1 MQIKDNE
8 KWETLGISNDFIFSK
23 LMRDKEVCKQVLE
36 ILLNFKIS
44 NIKYIEDEKAI
55 NIGYDAKSI
64 RLDIYVEDDNK
75 IYNIEMQVLDKK
87 DLSKR
92 SRYYQSMIDLNC
104 IEKGESYKNL
114 KDSYVIFICT
124 FDPFEKGLSKY
135 SFENICNEDSNL
147 YLKDGTYKIF
157 FNSKDFEKEEN
168 KLLKSFLKYV
178 NGQKDDNAFINMINN
193 KISKIKQNKE
203 WRQEYMT
210 LLMREREIAEENFE
224 QGIKQGM
231 QQGMQQGM
239 IKQIKSLQKFGISN
253 DKIIIEIKD
262 NYGLEEEE
270 IKKYL

>member
-168 KLLKSFLKYV
+168 KLLKSFLKYI

-193 KISKIKQNKE
+193 KISKIKENKE

-224 QGIKQGM
+224 QGIK
-231 QQGMQQGM
+231 QGM

>member
-36 ILLNFKIS
+36 VLLNFKIS

-64 RLDIYVEDDNK
+64 RLDIYIEDNDK
-75 IYNIEMQVLDKK
+75 IYNVEMQVADKK
-87 DLSKR
+87 DLAKR
-92 SRYYQSMIDLNC
+92 SRYYQSLIDLNC
-104 IEKGESYKNL
+104 IEKGEFYKTL
-114 KDSYVIFICT
+114 KESYVIFICA
-124 FDPFEKGLSKY
+124 FDPFEKGLPKY
-135 SFENICNEDSNL
+135 TFENVCSEDNSL
-147 YLKDGTYKIF
+147 CLKDGTYKIF
-157 FNSKDFEKEEN
+157 FNSKSCEKEEME
-168 KLLKSFLKYV
+168 LVKSFLKYV
-178 NGQKDDNAFINMINN
+178 NGQKDNNDFINMLDE
-193 KISKIKQNKE
+193 KIAKIKENKE

-224 QGIKQGM
+224 QGKQEGI
-231 QQGMQQGM
+231 QQGML
-239 IKQIKSLQKFGISN
+239 KQIKSLQKFGISN

-262 NYGLEEEE
+262 NYGLKEEE